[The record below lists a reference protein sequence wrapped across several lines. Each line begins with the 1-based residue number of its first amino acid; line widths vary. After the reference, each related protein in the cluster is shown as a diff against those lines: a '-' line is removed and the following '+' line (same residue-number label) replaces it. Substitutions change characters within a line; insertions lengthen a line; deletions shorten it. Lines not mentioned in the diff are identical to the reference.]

1 MKKNHEKGDDHV
13 TQSKKIRARSRWR
26 TFQCMISRILIK
38 SDDCAILEEFRS
50 EFQCQFLVSNN
61 HHVTQLKK
69 IRARSRWRTFQYGFK
84 NSYTNQ
90 MTAKFFRYFDQNSS
104 VKWSCHA
111 IKENSRKVEMTNFS
125 MYGFTRSLHLCKY
138 SHLSNKREVTLTDFE
153 KKIHPPRLLIS

>member
-13 TQSKKIRARSRWR
+13 TQS
-26 TFQCMISRILIK
+26 
-38 SDDCAILEEFRS
+38 
-50 EFQCQFLVSNN
+50 
-61 HHVTQLKK
+61 KK

-125 MYGFTRSLHLCKY
+125 MYGFIRSLHLCKY
-138 SHLSNKREVTLTDFE
+138 S
-153 KKIHPPRLLIS
+153 LISMRPIYYCDTWAIIWHDIVCWFIVSLFLPVLACCDHWIVFFWSADHIMQEWEELVKTGKFA